1 MPSRFEFERAVKA
14 SSLPPLSRL
23 LALTIATWAN
33 PDTGII
39 PAKYQPSLTTLIST
53 TGMSKGTLLTHRARL
68 ADDKWITFTSPT
80 VEEQRSKKARNAY
93 VLHVPAGSAPDL
105 DETDTGSTPDPVKSD
120 MRSLSRS
127 APDPDKA
134 VTRSAPDRDNT
145 GMSDSSR
152 SAPDHKSSNNSQLAS
167 QRIDGPRIATN
178 CQPLVT
184 AMQQAGIHVSWEL
197 SADEWLQIEAIL
209 KRIPID
215 VLVTD
220 AVEAWHRARSTPRLA
235 RYFLAGWRGI
245 PAVPE
250 GAPRQPAKPIRHLR
264 PVAGQSPEDRGIF

>member
-23 LALTIATWAN
+23 LALTIATFAN
-33 PDTGII
+33 SETGVI
-39 PAKYQPSLTTLIST
+39 PARYQPSLSTLMSA
-53 TGMSKGTLLTHRARL
+53 TGMSKGSLLTHRKTL
-68 ADDKWITFTSPT
+68 DEEKWVTFTSPSL
-80 VEEQRSKKARNAY
+80 EDQRRKKARNVY
-93 VLHVPAGSAPDL
+93 KLHVPAGSAPDL
-105 DETDTGSTPDPVKSD
+105 ATGSPSDPDIPDSG
-120 MRSLSRS
+120 S
-127 APDPDKA
+127 APDPELGQQMNQ
-134 VTRSAPDRDNT
+134 VGSA
-145 GMSDSSR
+145 
-152 SAPDHKSSNNSQLAS
+152 ADHKSPFTSAS
-167 QRIDGPRIATN
+167 KPDGPRIDGPRIATN

-197 SADEWLQIEAIL
+197 SANEWLQIDSII

-215 VLVTD
+215 LLVAD
-220 AVEAWHRARSTPRLA
+220 AVESWHRARSTPRLA
-235 RYFLAGWRGI
+235 RYFLSGWRGI

>member
-1 MPSRFEFERAVKA
+1 MPSRFEFERAVKG
-14 SSLPPLSRL
+14 SSLPPLARL

-33 PDTGII
+33 PDTGVI
-39 PAKYQPSLTTLIST
+39 PGKYQPSLSTLMAA
-53 TGMSKGTLLTHRARL
+53 TGMSKGSLLAHRKTLDEA
-68 ADDKWITFTSPT
+68 KWVTFTSPT
-80 VEEQRSKKARNAY
+80 LEDQRRKKARNVY
-93 VLHVPAGSAPDL
+93 KLHVPAGSAPDL
-105 DETDTGSTPDPVKSD
+105 ATGSADDLDNPDTGSGADRELGQQMNQVG
-120 MRSLSRS
+120 S
-127 APDPDKA
+127 AA
-134 VTRSAPDRDNT
+134 
-145 GMSDSSR
+145 
-152 SAPDHKSSNNSQLAS
+152 DHKSSSTTTAS
-167 QRIDGPRIATN
+167 QPDGPRIAVN

-197 SADEWLQIEAIL
+197 SANEWLQLEAIL
-209 KRIPID
+209 KRVPLD
-215 VLVTD
+215 VLVAD

>member
-1 MPSRFEFERAVKA
+1 MPSRFEFERAVRA
-14 SSLPPLSRL
+14 SSLPPLARL

-33 PDTGII
+33 PDTGVI
-39 PAKYQPSLTTLIST
+39 PAKFQPSLSTLMAA
-53 TGMSKGTLLTHRARL
+53 TGMSKGSLLTHRKTL
-68 ADDKWITFTSPT
+68 DEEKWVTFTSPT
-80 VEEQRSKKARNAY
+80 LEDQRRKKARNVY
-93 VLHVPAGSAPDL
+93 KLHVPAGSATDLATGSAGDL
-105 DETDTGSTPDPVKSD
+105 DNPDTGSGADQELGQQMNQVG
-120 MRSLSRS
+120 S
-127 APDPDKA
+127 AA
-134 VTRSAPDRDNT
+134 
-145 GMSDSSR
+145 
-152 SAPDHKSSNNSQLAS
+152 DHKSSSTSSAS
-167 QRIDGPRIATN
+167 QQDGPKPDGPRIATN

-197 SADEWLQIEAIL
+197 SANEWLQVESII

-215 VLVTD
+215 LLVAD

-250 GAPRQPAKPIRHLR
+250 GAPRQPAKPVRHLR